1 MDIKEMIA
9 SAAEKISKD
18 QSLQQQFK
26 QDPIK
31 AVEKVLGIDLPDDV
45 MEKVVAGIK
54 GKISVDK
61 LGDLAGG
68 LKGLLGK

>member
-1 MDIKEMIA
+1 MDIKEMIS
-9 SAAEKISKD
+9 SAVEKITKD
-18 QSLQQQFK
+18 QALQQQFK

-45 MEKVVAGIK
+45 MEKVVAGVK
-54 GKISVDK
+54 GKLSMDK